1 MRTGISERA
10 PAKVNLTLKVIGK
23 RSDGFHELVSLVAF
37 ASAGDSLV
45 LVPEGDASLCVEGP
59 FAGDLGEDNLV
70 LQAAKILLEHFPD
83 RRTGAFTLDKQLPV
97 AAGLGGGS
105 ADAAAAL
112 RLMERA
118 TPDAVP
124 SEAIARVAR
133 LLGADVSVCLASKA
147 SVMRGRGDDIMPI
160 AALPALPAVLVNPGA
175 ALGAGDVFAALGASP
190 VEDGCADS
198 DAVPASFG
206 SANELVAYIQDTGND
221 LEATAVK
228 CAPVIAKVRAALR
241 AAAGCRLAQMSGS
254 GSTCFGIFGDADE
267 ARFAAQTISATRPQ
281 WWVVATQLG

>member
-1 MRTGISERA
+1 MRTGISEQA

-23 RSDGFHELVSLVAF
+23 RPDGFHELVSLAAF
-37 ASAGDSLV
+37 ASVSDLLV
-45 LVPEGDASLCVEGP
+45 LVPEADASLCVEGP

-70 LQAAKILLEHFPD
+70 LQAAEMLLEHFPN

-118 TPDAVP
+118 TPDPVP
-124 SEAIARVAR
+124 RETIARVAG

-147 SVMRGRGDDIMPI
+147 SMMRGRGDDIMQI
-160 AALPALPAVLVNPGA
+160 AALPELPAVLVNPGV
-175 ALGAGDVFAALGASP
+175 ALGTGDVFAALGAPP
-190 VEDGCADS
+190 VKDACADN
-198 DAVPASFG
+198 DAEPASFG
-206 SANELVAYIQDTGND
+206 SADELAAYIRNTGND
-221 LEATAVK
+221 LEATAIK
-228 CAPVIAKVRAALR
+228 CAPVIAEVRAALR
-241 AAAGCRLAQMSGS
+241 ATAGCRLAQMSGS
-254 GSTCFGIFGDADE
+254 GPTCFGIFGDADE
-267 ARFAAQTISATRPQ
+267 ARAAARTLSAAHPH

>member
-37 ASAGDSLV
+37 ASVGDSLV

-133 LLGADVSVCLASKA
+133 ILGADVSVCLASKA

-190 VEDGCADS
+190 AEDACADS

-221 LEATAVK
+221 LEATAIK
-228 CAPVIAKVRAALR
+228 CAPVIAEVRAALR
-241 AAAGCRLAQMSGS
+241 ATAGCRLAQMSGS

>member
-37 ASAGDSLV
+37 ASVGDLLV

-118 TPDAVP
+118 TPDLVP

-175 ALGAGDVFAALGASP
+175 ALGVGDVFAALGASP
-190 VEDGCADS
+190 VEDACADS

-228 CAPVIAKVRAALR
+228 CAPVIAEVRAALR

-281 WWVVATQLG
+281 WWVVATQLS